1 MENFFLQYKNP
12 LWQRKRL
19 EIMKRDDFACQSCG
33 DTETTLNV
41 HHTCPYRKNTKIW
54 EYEDHELITLC
65 ENCHQ
70 EISEYID
77 TCKLIITDTCSK
89 SVSFAQEMTDLIQEM
104 DAVDPAIL
112 SYFSNL
118 MKAERKNGYKNVLE
132 YWRTEKN
139 KKTNTI

>member
-41 HHTCPYRKNTKIW
+41 HHTSPYRKNTKIW
-54 EYEDHELITLC
+54 EYENDELITLC
-65 ENCHQ
+65 ANCHQ

-77 TCKLIITDTCSK
+77 TCKLIITSNCGE
-89 SVSFAQEMTDLIQEM
+89 SVTIAKEMTEIIEEIDTVSL
-104 DAVDPAIL
+104 PIL
-112 SYFSNL
+112 SYFLNL
-118 MKAERKNGYKNVLE
+118 MKKERENGYKNVIKQ
-132 YWRTEKN
+132 RKN
-139 KKTNTI
+139 GKKKV